1 MVFAFLGGLGVFL
14 LGMLLLT
21 DGLKALAGSAMRGVL
36 TRWVRG
42 PLSGLGWGTLATAI
56 VQSSSATTLATIGM
70 VSAGLLTFSQSVGV
84 VLGANL
90 GTTSTGWIVSQ
101 LGFKVSLGAIAPMV
115 VFVGVGVRLLA
126 RGRFAVFANV
136 GLAIA
141 GFGLLFLG
149 IDLLQQGME
158 GLAATLTDGDRI
170 STLPAFML
178 NGSLGG
184 RLVLVLLG
192 IAMTLATMSSSA
204 AMAATLAALAS
215 GAIDLHVAAALVIGQ
230 NIGTSPK
237 AIAASIG
244 GSAAA
249 KRTAVAHLLF
259 NLLAAGGALL
269 LMGPMLAG
277 CQWFSRVLGGGDAPT
292 ALAAFHTL
300 FNVLGVAVLLPIVHP
315 FARLVERIIPER
327 DPLHS
332 RYLSPAVAEV
342 GPVALEVARRAL
354 CAVLVDAMTLTL
366 RRLTTQDL
374 PPGARLRRAAGRTSG
389 RPARVL
395 EQGHDAIAQVR
406 SFVHVLGKAQQGG
419 PEVAR
424 QIALVHAADHLE
436 GVVDALG
443 AAVWPL
449 AGPALESARRNLRE
463 GIEAALDGHTDAE
476 SIDFERAAAL
486 LAPVARDM
494 VQAHEAG
501 RRRALARTAR
511 GRIGPRDAAA
521 TIEALVMLDGLTRN
535 LARATYYLT
544 DPPPSLDSATL
555 DEPRSET
562 PTTASS

>member
-1 MVFAFLGGLGVFL
+1 MVLAFLGGLGVFL

-42 PLSGLGWGTLATAI
+42 PLSGLGWGALATAV

-101 LGFKVSLGAIAPMV
+101 LGFKISLGAIAPMV
-115 VFVGVGVRLLA
+115 VFVGVVLRLLA
-126 RGRFAVFANV
+126 RGRYAPFANV
-136 GLAIA
+136 GSAIA

-149 IDLLQQGME
+149 IDLLQHGME
-158 GLAATLTDGDRI
+158 GLATTLTDGDRV
-170 STLPAFML
+170 SMLPAFML
-178 NGSLGG
+178 DGSIAG

-192 IAMTLATMSSSA
+192 IVMTLATMSSSA

-215 GAIDLHVAAALVIGQ
+215 GAIDLHVAAVLVIGQ

-244 GSAAA
+244 ASAAA

-259 NLLAAGGALL
+259 NLLAAMGALL
-269 LMGPMLAG
+269 LMGPMLWV
-277 CQWFSRVLGGGDAPT
+277 CQWLSRVLGGGDAPT

-300 FNVLGVAVLLPIVHP
+300 FNVMGVAVLLPFVRP
-315 FARLVERIIPER
+315 FARLVERLIPER

-354 CAVLVDAMTLTL
+354 CSVLIDAMMLTL
-366 RRLTTQDL
+366 QRLSIEPL
-374 PPGARLRRAAGRTSG
+374 PPGARLRGAAGRATG

-395 EQGHDAIAQVR
+395 VQGRDALAQVR
-406 SFVHVLGKAQQGG
+406 TFVHGLGKAEQGG
-419 PEVAR
+419 TEVAR
-424 QIALVHAADHLE
+424 QIALLHAADHLE
-436 GVVDALG
+436 DAIDALRSSQ
-443 AAVWPL
+443 WPL
-449 AGPALESARRNLRE
+449 PGVDLKDPRRELRD
-463 GIEAALDGHTDAE
+463 GLAAALDGRTSADAV
-476 SIDFERAAAL
+476 DFGRAAAL
-486 LAPVARDM
+486 LGPVAEAMAR
-494 VQAHEAG
+494 AHAAG

-521 TIEALVMLDGLTRN
+521 TIDSLGVLDSLAKDLV
-535 LARATYYLT
+535 RATHYLT
-544 DPPPSLDSATL
+544 DPPPSLDAATL
-555 DEPRSET
+555 DEPRNE
-562 PTTASS
+562 PPAPAP